1 MKKAQTI
8 IPLSITSNQ
17 PMDTLVEH
25 RKVYNLPHCEVNIFE
40 TYEPCGSLDLSY
52 KGIVISGMLRG
63 KKTVGLPNQ
72 SRFNFIPG
80 ETLILPEYT
89 TFNVDFP
96 EVDHRHPVQCAT
108 LVLDAGKVKDS
119 LSFLNHTYPSRDESN
134 SWYLDFTQYHFNQNQ
149 ELAGLINKLI
159 HISMEDTPSKEA
171 LADCTLMEL
180 MIRIIQTQK
189 LQLID
194 DHQISDDRLGH
205 VIKYIRTHLSEKIDV
220 DTLSQQA
227 YMSKSSFFRTF
238 KNTFGLSPVDFILR
252 ERIKL
257 AKKLLKKPEANI
269 SEVCLRSGFNNLN
282 YFIRLFKRMEGMT
295 PGAYLKIAP
304 PIAT

>member
-1 MKKAQTI
+1 
-8 IPLSITSNQ
+8 
-17 PMDTLVEH
+17 
-25 RKVYNLPHCEVNIFE
+25 
-40 TYEPCGSLDLSY
+40 
-52 KGIVISGMLRG
+52 
-63 KKTVGLPNQ
+63 
-72 SRFNFIPG
+72 
-80 ETLILPEYT
+80 
-89 TFNVDFP
+89 
-96 EVDHRHPVQCAT
+96 
-108 LVLDAGKVKDS
+108 
-119 LSFLNHTYPSRDESN
+119 
-134 SWYLDFTQYHFNQNQ
+134 
-149 ELAGLINKLI
+149 
-159 HISMEDTPSKEA
+159 MEDTPSKEA